1 MFKIR
6 ERQAGIANL
15 TLLQKGPMEE
25 ITIKTIS
32 VVDAKEKLAENTA
45 VFIDIRDPD
54 SYEAAHIPGA
64 IRISDANVAEYLATT
79 DKTRTHIVYCYHGI
93 TSQSGAAYFQENG
106 FEDVYSM
113 DGGFTKWEE

>member
-1 MFKIR
+1 
-6 ERQAGIANL
+6 
-15 TLLQKGPMEE
+15 MEE

-32 VVDAKEKLAENTA
+32 VAEARGKLEQGEAA
-45 VFIDIRDPD
+45 FLDIRVPD

-64 IRISDANVAEYLATT
+64 ILVNDANVEEFVAAT

-93 TSQSGAAYFQENG
+93 TSQSGAAYFQANG

-113 DGGFTKWEE
+113 DGGFCEWEG

>member
-25 ITIKTIS
+25 ITIKTIP
-32 VVDAKEKLAENTA
+32 VADAKEKLAENTA

-64 IRISDANVAEYLATT
+64 IQLNDSNVESFLAAA
-79 DKTRTHIVYCYHGI
+79 DKTQVHIIYCYHGN